1 MLRYTVSLF
10 ISLSL
15 LMMLA
20 ACSRLSHIDL
30 HGATMGTTWTVKLVD
45 VGPQHSS
52 AEFEQG
58 IQAILDDVNANMST
72 YKPDSELSLFNKS
85 APGNWFL
92 VSKDTWQ
99 VVKRA
104 LEISELTEGS
114 FDVTVGPLV
123 NLWGFGPEPAQSVPP
138 TAEQVNEA
146 LNKTGYQKV
155 HVSASE
161 PYALYK
167 DSSVSLDLSAIAK
180 GFAVDKVA
188 EFLEAWAVKNYMV
201 EVGGELRVK
210 GYNRKGTGWRI
221 AIESP
226 QRDRRVVH
234 RTLEPGKM
242 GVATSGDYRNYFQ
255 QDGDY
260 YSHTIDPASGHPVTH
275 SLASVTVL
283 MPTALDA
290 DAFATAFNV
299 MGDRRAMQLSE
310 QGNIPVFLIVKEE
323 GGFREAYSRS
333 FQQYL
338 VD

>member
-1 MLRYTVSLF
+1 MILT
-10 ISLSL
+10 
-15 LMMLA
+15 
-20 ACSRLSHIDL
+20 ACSRLSHLDL

-45 VGPQHSS
+45 VGSQYSQD
-52 AEFEQG
+52 EFEQG
-58 IQAILDDVNANMST
+58 IQAILDDVNAKMST
-72 YKPDSELSLFNKS
+72 YKQDSELSLFNQS
-85 APGNWFL
+85 APGNWFA

-104 LEISELTEGS
+104 LEISEMTGGS
-114 FDVTVGPLV
+114 FDITVGPLV
-123 NLWGFGPEPAQSVPP
+123 NLWGFGPEPAGSIPP
-138 TAEQVNEA
+138 TAEQIKDA
-146 LNKTGYQKV
+146 LDETGYQKV
-155 HVSASE
+155 QVSEDA
-161 PYALYK
+161 PYAIYK

-188 EFLEAWAVKNYMV
+188 DFLESRGVKNYMV

-226 QRDRRVVH
+226 QKDRRVVH

-242 GVATSGDYRNYFQ
+242 GVATSGDYRNYFEQ
-255 QDGDY
+255 GGDY
-260 YSHTIDPASGHPVTH
+260 YSHTIDPATGHPVTH

-290 DAFATAFNV
+290 DALATAFSV
-299 MGDRRAMQLSE
+299 MGDRLTMQLAE

-323 GGFREAYSRS
+323 GGFREVHSRS

-338 VD
+338 DLTGD